1 MNSTCIYNSNYAFMI
16 TSAVM
21 VPGHD
26 IMAGSKKKHN
36 LKNSGIHIGSTST
49 NAIQAADNS
58 QTVVNGAGS
67 TGIPQLPIIQQTL
80 IHRQLT
86 LEAQAYVKSR
96 K

>member
-1 MNSTCIYNSNYAFMI
+1 MI

-21 VPGHD
+21 LPGHD

-67 TGIPQLPIIQQTL
+67 TGTTATNNPANAHSQTVSSVSTG
-80 IHRQLT
+80 IC
-86 LEAQAYVKSR
+86 
-96 K
+96 